1 MKDSLKYLL
10 VSGIFFEEMGFTYL
24 GPVDGHNFD
33 ELFENL
39 NYAKKT
45 EGPILLHVITKKGKG
60 ISQLRTTERV
70 IGMEQ
75 APTKL
80 IQVTLLNLKNTTS
93 CME

>member
-60 ISQLRTTERV
+60 YQPAENDRTGNWHGTGPYKIDTGDFV
-70 IGMEQ
+70 K
-75 APTKL
+75 P
-80 IQVTLLNLKNTTS
+80 V
-93 CME
+93 